1 MDNDF
6 FQSNLPD
13 DLKNRVDFNTLKL
26 EHDTFIEPSLR
37 KTYCDLL
44 FSASFD
50 NSPGYFYMLL
60 EQQTKQEELMSFRL
74 FKYMLG
80 ICSKYLN
87 ANPEAT
93 RFPVIY
99 PIILSNSPTAY
110 NVPRNIWDLFVNPG
124 LAKQFWTNDCNVI
137 DLAQTP
143 DEKLEAQVW
152 AGSMQ
157 LFLKHVNEGRRLKEI
172 IKNRILLLHTYDSN
186 DELIETLLVYGLTTM
201 EENDKIEIAKFLN
214 EEFGKK
220 EGERIMASVA
230 QKWYDEGIEE
240 GIEKGVVNTA
250 INMLRQNTDLKFI
263 SSVTG
268 LSIDTLQKLKAS
280 L

>member
-1 MDNDF
+1 
-6 FQSNLPD
+6 
-13 DLKNRVDFNTLKL
+13 
-26 EHDTFIEPSLR
+26 
-37 KTYCDLL
+37 
-44 FSASFD
+44 
-50 NSPGYFYMLL
+50 
-60 EQQTKQEELMSFRL
+60 
-74 FKYMLG
+74 MLG

-87 ANPEAT
+87 ANPEVT

-172 IKNRILLLHTYDSN
+172 IKNRILLLHKYDNN

-201 EENDKIEIAKFLN
+201 EENDKMDITKFLN
-214 EEFGKK
+214 EKFGKK

-230 QKWYDEGIEE
+230 QKWYDEGIDKGIEK

-250 INMLRQNTDLKFI
+250 INMLKQNTDLKFI